1 MSNLVFNSSHVTFS
15 PVSCFTCSTSSFAFV
30 ERASRVTKT
39 PTCSLAVDAGRL
51 DTFAEQSFDPLQVP
65 CINAVWVGVA
75 GGFVDREDFVFFFR
89 RPVFTES
96 A

>member
-1 MSNLVFNSSHVTFS
+1 MSNLVFSCSHVTFS

-39 PTCSLAVDAGRL
+39 PTCFLGVDAGRL
-51 DTFAEQSFDPLQVP
+51 DTFAERSFDPLQLP
-65 CINAVWVGVA
+65 RINAVGVGVVC
-75 GGFVDREDFVFFFR
+75 GFVDREDFAFVFR

>member
-1 MSNLVFNSSHVTFS
+1 MSLLQITTH
-15 PVSCFTCSTSSFAFV
+15 
-30 ERASRVTKT
+30 EHASRVTKT
-39 PTCSLAVDAGRL
+39 PTCFLDVDAGHL
-51 DTFAEQSFDPLQVP
+51 DTFAERSFDPLQVP

-75 GGFVDREDFVFFFR
+75 GGFVDREDFVFVFR